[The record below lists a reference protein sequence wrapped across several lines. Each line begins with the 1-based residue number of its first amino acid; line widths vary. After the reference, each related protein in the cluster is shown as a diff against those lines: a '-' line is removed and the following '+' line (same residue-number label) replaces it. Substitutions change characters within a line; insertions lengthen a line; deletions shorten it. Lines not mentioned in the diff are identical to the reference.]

1 MIVQDIMNTSV
12 KSATTDTFI
21 RDIAATMCF
30 NKISGVPVVDNNGQL
45 IGVLSEKDILRNMF
59 PDINQLMSQGGNINF
74 EDMETEYSGIMDK
87 KVGDLMTQAVA
98 SVTPEMPLLKAA
110 SMMCSKQIRRI
121 PVTTDDNKLIGIIS
135 IGDVHKAIFQANLL
149 KK

>member
-1 MIVQDIMNTSV
+1 MIVQDIMKTSV
-12 KSATTDTFI
+12 KSATSDTSI
-21 RDIAATMCF
+21 RDIASTMCF
-30 NKISGVPVVDNNGQL
+30 NKISGVPVIDASDKL

-59 PDINQLMSQGGNINF
+59 PDVQQLMEQGSNINF
-74 EDMETEYSGIMDK
+74 EDMETDYRHIMDK
-87 KVGDLMTQAVA
+87 KVGDLMTDAVA

-135 IGDVHKAIFQANLL
+135 IGDVHKAIFQENLI
-149 KK
+149 KN